1 MPKSE
6 MVTAVASAIRE
17 GFVLLKQWLSGAN
30 ARRLRKAVEIG
41 EKMALRIKAEGI
53 EDKKLQSWADDFFKY
68 NN

>member
-6 MVTAVASAIRE
+6 MVTAVASAIKE

-41 EKMALRIKAEGI
+41 ERMALRIKSEKI
-53 EDKKLQSWADDFFKY
+53 DDKRLQAWADDFFKY